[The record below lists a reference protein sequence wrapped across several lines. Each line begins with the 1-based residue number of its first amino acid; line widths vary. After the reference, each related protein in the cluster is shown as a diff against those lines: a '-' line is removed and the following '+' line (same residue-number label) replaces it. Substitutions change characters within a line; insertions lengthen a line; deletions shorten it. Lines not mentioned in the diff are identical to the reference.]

1 MKSKWIRRDGNK
13 MLILFFGGFACDE
26 KILSRSCVPADC
38 DMVMFFDY
46 RSLDFDFDFSAYAE
60 VSVVAWSFGVWVAD
74 FLAKKIGR
82 TFMRVA
88 INGSPFPVDDSFGIP
103 VSIFE
108 KTLSAFDERSK
119 ERFLRRVCG
128 GSGEYSELEGLMT
141 SRSASELRDELLFL
155 KGAFAREKFEKKPWD
170 TVIVAR
176 NDKIFP
182 LENLKRVWGES
193 AQVGEG
199 EHLNVP
205 IFGMAFA
212 AVSQRVLRTRGGFDK
227 TAETY
232 SENAFV
238 QRDIAATLADVLE
251 DFAPMGD
258 SVSNILEVGCGT
270 GLLTYRLASRF
281 GAAQWYLNDLSEKMC
296 ACAARALV
304 KKPNICKGDIMLAE
318 FDSTMDLIVSSSCF
332 QWVPDLRSLF
342 AKLSLVSSGNSSCD
356 FHVRQKKLRPNP
368 QPYRKRARL
377 SLAWRNKIGAFGRGL
392 LRAVFGRRRCR
403 RILSHSLGNLETHKG
418 DGGKRKIY
426 AFLDAQNIA
435 GFFKSLCGK
444 IFNPRRRFTHV
455 QSHLY
460 PSRKEVIL

>member
-88 INGSPFPVDDSFGIP
+88 INGSPFPVDDSLGIP

-318 FDSTMDLIVSSSCF
+318 FDSAMDLIVSSSCF

-342 AKLSLVSSGNSSCD
+342 AKLSLVSSGNSLLAFST
-356 FHVRQKKLRPNP
+356 FGKKNYAQIRSLTGSGLD
-368 QPYRKRARL
+368 YR
-377 SLAWRNKIGAFGRGL
+377 
-392 LRAVFGRRRCR
+392 
-403 RILSHSLGNLETHKG
+403 SLGEIKSALSDAGYCVLYSAEDVVDVSFCTPSEVLKHIKG
-418 DGGKRKIY
+418 TGVNGKFTRFWTPKTLRDFSKAYAEKFSIPDGVSLTYNPIY
-426 AFLDAQNIA
+426 IIA
-435 GFFKSLCGK
+435 EKK
-444 IFNPRRRFTHV
+444 
-455 QSHLY
+455 
-460 PSRKEVIL
+460 